1 MGTEVEGLPLSEVYR
16 KMPAVG
22 ISVVQRDVPFHYA
35 GGHDDVLYDDLVP
48 GHVVQLPRIFFS
60 HI

>member
-1 MGTEVEGLPLSEVYR
+1 MGTEVENLSFSEVYR

-22 ISVVQRDVPFHYA
+22 TSVVQRYVPFRYA